1 MPAPSD
7 FTKLIT
13 PIGAA
18 RRIALADRIA
28 SVVPA
33 YCVHITPIT
42 DTNTDWCMAVAFF
55 LSLNELEAT
64 ERNAQSSTA
73 DKMYVDG
80 SQQGN
85 SKI

>member
-28 SVVPA
+28 SRIV
-33 YCVHITPIT
+33 YTLHLIT